1 MGQCHRENDEF
12 AVGMPNKDMKFISLS
27 HCLAPDRIFSA
38 FHFTLI
44 FRQRTKSAIQIP
56 QGLFA
61 RLLMI
66 HWKYVWLEDW
76 DSSWTLEFR
85 KLRFLSKSPLF
96 PWKTSD
102 GIHLIN
108 MLHSEC
114 PYQQNY
120 KRTLSEC
127 FYVWRSAQKAIMRIL
142 WWTRDSWRAFEISLL
157 LSH

>member
-12 AVGMPNKDMKFISLS
+12 AVEMSNKDMKFISLS

-56 QGLFA
+56 KGLFA
-61 RLLMI
+61 RLFMI
-66 HWKYVWLEDW
+66 HWKYVWFVDW
-76 DSSWTLEFR
+76 DSNSESCAFYRNLAFFPGRHLMEFIWLICFIANAR
-85 KLRFLSKSPLF
+85 ISKTI
-96 PWKTSD
+96 KE
-102 GIHLIN
+102 H
-108 MLHSEC
+108 
-114 PYQQNY
+114 YQNVFMFEGAH
-120 KRTLSEC
+120 KKPSRG
-127 FYVWRSAQKAIMRIL
+127 L